1 MAAKTKTLLQR
12 KEPCHKGEFW
22 PHTHTHTS
30 AHMHPHTDTVKSFVE
45 MARYLLDQPGVKFL
59 LSERFCQDPLESF
72 FGHQRSKGGHNDNP
86 TVKQFCD
93 NTVSLRVQGAAALNP
108 LRGNCRKRPTEQVI
122 PIDETPLPKRKRY
135 TCT

>member
-1 MAAKTKTLLQR
+1 MGRPKSRIGRL
-12 KEPCHKGEFW
+12 HKNYEKK
-22 PHTHTHTS
+22 HQ
-30 AHMHPHTDTVKSFVE
+30 AVE

-72 FGHQRSKGGHNDNP
+72 FGHQHSKGGNNDNP

-108 LRGNCRKRPTEQVI
+108 LRGNCRKRPTEQAI